1 MARSPRSLDELKTS
15 IEESMADA
23 LHQHSPQDVEPVA
36 PTTVPAQDL
45 RDQDLRDQDLR
56 GQGLRD
62 QDLRDRAES
71 RSDAD
76 RLVHACNTTA
86 AEIQGT
92 GEAVLQVANSIAAE
106 TQALAELL
114 RKHGAAIA
122 VRIEE
127 FAAMSKRVADKVQAA
142 RDDVASAVGT
152 APSLAPQLDRDG
164 SK

>member
-23 LHQHSPQDVEPVA
+23 LHQHGQQDIEPASSETIPALDQSVA
-36 PTTVPAQDL
+36 
-45 RDQDLRDQDLR
+45 
-56 GQGLRD
+56 
-62 QDLRDRAES
+62 AEP

-142 RDDVASAVGT
+142 RDDVASAAGT
-152 APSLAPQLDRDG
+152 APSLAPQLGRDG

>member
-23 LHQHSPQDVEPVA
+23 LHQHGQQDIEPASNETA
-36 PTTVPAQDL
+36 PALDL
-45 RDQDLRDQDLR
+45 SDQ
-56 GQGLRD
+56 
-62 QDLRDRAES
+62 AES

-92 GEAVLQVANSIAAE
+92 GEAVMQVANSIAAE

-142 RDDVASAVGT
+142 RDDVLSASGT
-152 APSLAPQLDRDG
+152 APSLAPQLERDER
-164 SK
+164 K

>member
-23 LHQHSPQDVEPVA
+23 LHQHGQQDIEPASSETA
-36 PTTVPAQDL
+36 PALDI
-45 RDQDLRDQDLR
+45 RE
-56 GQGLRD
+56 
-62 QDLRDRAES
+62 AES

-76 RLVHACNTTA
+76 RLVHACNMTA

-92 GEAVLQVANSIAAE
+92 GEAVVQVANSIAAE

-142 RDDVASAVGT
+142 RDDVLSASGT
-152 APSLAPQLDRDG
+152 APSLAPQLERDER
-164 SK
+164 K

>member
-23 LHQHSPQDVEPVA
+23 LHQHTQQDVEPAA
-36 PTTVPAQDL
+36 PATVPALDL
-45 RDQDLRDQDLR
+45 RDH
-56 GQGLRD
+56 
-62 QDLRDRAES
+62 AES

-92 GEAVLQVANSIAAE
+92 GESVLQVANSIAAE

-127 FAAMSKRVADKVQAA
+127 FSAMSKRVADKVQAA
-142 RDDVASAVGT
+142 RDDVVSAAGT
-152 APSLAPQLDRDG
+152 APSLAPQLDRD

>member
-23 LHQHSPQDVEPVA
+23 LHQHTQQDVEPVA

-45 RDQDLRDQDLR
+45 RHQDVRH
-56 GQGLRD
+56 

-142 RDDVASAVGT
+142 RDDVASAAGT

>member
-23 LHQHSPQDVEPVA
+23 LHQHTQQDVEPVA

-56 GQGLRD
+56 H

-92 GEAVLQVANSIAAE
+92 GEAVLQVASSIAAE

-142 RDDVASAVGT
+142 RDDVASAAGT

>member
-23 LHQHSPQDVEPVA
+23 LHQHTQQDAEPAA
-36 PTTVPAQDL
+36 PATVPALDL

-56 GQGLRD
+56 GQ
-62 QDLRDRAES
+62 AES

-142 RDDVASAVGT
+142 RDDVVSAAGT
-152 APSLAPQLDRDG
+152 APSLAPQLERD

>member
-23 LHQHSPQDVEPVA
+23 LHQHGQDVA
-36 PTTVPAQDL
+36 PAATETVPTPEVN
-45 RDQDLRDQDLR
+45 
-56 GQGLRD
+56 
-62 QDLRDRAES
+62 DRSES
-71 RSDAD
+71 RSAAD

-86 AEIQGT
+86 AEIQDT
-92 GEAVLQVANSIAAE
+92 GEAVVQMASTIAAE

-127 FAAMSKRVADKVQAA
+127 FTAMSQRIGDKVQAA
-142 RDDVASAVGT
+142 RAEVLASGA
-152 APSLAPQLDRDG
+152 APSLAPQLDRDE

>member
-23 LHQHSPQDVEPVA
+23 LHQHRQQDIEPA
-36 PTTVPAQDL
+36 SNETTPAL
-45 RDQDLRDQDLR
+45 GSSDQT
-56 GQGLRD
+56 
-62 QDLRDRAES
+62 ES

-92 GEAVLQVANSIAAE
+92 GEAVVQVANTIAAE

-127 FAAMSKRVADKVQAA
+127 FAAMSKRVADKVHAA
-142 RDDVASAVGT
+142 HDDVRSASGT
-152 APSLAPQLDRDG
+152 APSLAPQLDRDER
-164 SK
+164 K

>member
-15 IEESMADA
+15 IEDSMADA
-23 LHQHSPQDVEPVA
+23 LHQRGHDVA
-36 PTTVPAQDL
+36 PASHETVPAADVQD
-45 RDQDLRDQDLR
+45 RS
-56 GQGLRD
+56 
-62 QDLRDRAES
+62 ES
-71 RSDAD
+71 RSAAD

-92 GEAVLQVANSIAAE
+92 GEAVVQMANTIAAE

-127 FAAMSKRVADKVQAA
+127 FTAMSQRIADKVHAA
-142 RDDVASAVGT
+142 RDEVLASGT
-152 APSLAPQLDRDG
+152 APSLAPQLDRDD

>member
-23 LHQHSPQDVEPVA
+23 LHQHGQQDIEPASNETA
-36 PTTVPAQDL
+36 PALDM
-45 RDQDLRDQDLR
+45 RE
-56 GQGLRD
+56 
-62 QDLRDRAES
+62 AES

-76 RLVHACNTTA
+76 RLVHACNMTA

-92 GEAVLQVANSIAAE
+92 GEAVVQVANSIAAE

-142 RDDVASAVGT
+142 RDDVLSASGT
-152 APSLAPQLDRDG
+152 APSLAPQLERDER
-164 SK
+164 K

>member
-23 LHQHSPQDVEPVA
+23 LHQHGQQDIEPVSNETA
-36 PTTVPAQDL
+36 PVLDSS
-45 RDQDLRDQDLR
+45 DQ
-56 GQGLRD
+56 
-62 QDLRDRAES
+62 AES
-71 RSDAD
+71 RSDAQ
-76 RLVHACNTTA
+76 RLVHACNMTA

-92 GEAVLQVANSIAAE
+92 GEAVVQVANSIAAE

-142 RDDVASAVGT
+142 RDDVLSAPGT
-152 APSLAPQLDRDG
+152 APSLAPQLERDER
-164 SK
+164 K

>member
-23 LHQHSPQDVEPVA
+23 LHQHTQQDIEPAA
-36 PTTVPAQDL
+36 PATVPALDL

-56 GQGLRD
+56 GQ
-62 QDLRDRAES
+62 AAS

-142 RDDVASAVGT
+142 RDDVVSAAGT
-152 APSLAPQLDRDG
+152 APSLAPQLDRD

>member
-23 LHQHSPQDVEPVA
+23 LHQHSQQDLEPAA
-36 PTTVPAQDL
+36 PATVPAQDL
-45 RDQDLRDQDLR
+45 RDQD
-56 GQGLRD
+56 LRD

-92 GEAVLQVANSIAAE
+92 GEAVMQVASSIAAE

-142 RDDVASAVGT
+142 RDDVVSAAGT
-152 APSLAPQLDRDG
+152 APSLAPQLDRDD

>member
-23 LHQHSPQDVEPVA
+23 LHQHGQDLESA
-36 PTTVPAQDL
+36 EHATVPALDM
-45 RDQDLRDQDLR
+45 
-56 GQGLRD
+56 
-62 QDLRDRAES
+62 RDRAAS

-92 GEAVLQVANSIAAE
+92 GESVLQVANSIAAE

-142 RDDVASAVGT
+142 RADVVSASGT
-152 APSLAPQLDRDG
+152 APSLAPQLDRDA

>member
-23 LHQHSPQDVEPVA
+23 LHQHRQQDVEPAA
-36 PTTVPAQDL
+36 PATVPAQDL
-45 RDQDLRDQDLR
+45 RDQDSQDQA
-56 GQGLRD
+56 LRD
-62 QDLRDRAES
+62 QDLRDQAES
-71 RSDAD
+71 RSDAE

-92 GEAVLQVANSIAAE
+92 GEAVMQVASSIAAE

-142 RDDVASAVGT
+142 RDDVISAAGT
-152 APSLAPQLDRDG
+152 APSLAPQLDRDD